1 MAIPSR
7 LRATRKLSARH
18 IAELRV
24 FAARCVSLEAA
35 ARAIGA
41 SLETARTVMSGGV
54 VRYATADR
62 LEKAIDKIVGVA
74 A

>member
-1 MAIPSR
+1 MALPSR
-7 LRATRKLSARH
+7 LRATRKLSPRH
-18 IAELRV
+18 VTELRA

-62 LEKAIDKIVGVA
+62 LERAIDKVTGVA